1 MLIKCKSC
9 GAEYELAQLNIPTSG
24 MEFECSECGAKWLQF
39 PLGEKVNPE
48 STHIIDENNIIE
60 PSVLSGKE
68 AQKPKDADG
77 LEPSISALARQEIL
91 AQKQTAKD
99 RHFEWIVHK
108 NQSSEQG
115 QSLKPKSFE
124 LLTNPS
130 GNTHIENQILDVD
143 ENLLAKPKFGDIDAE
158 TTDEI
163 INPEL
168 VQRIKEVE
176 KVQHTSIEVEDHE
189 EVSDEN
195 KSKRFKYI
203 MILLLIIL
211 LSGFFWS
218 ETIIKYLPG
227 SEPVFDTLKDNIAS
241 LTAFLKKLF
250 L

>member
-24 MEFECSECGAKWLQF
+24 MEFECSECGTKWIQF
-39 PLGEKVNPE
+39 PLSEKVDPE
-48 STHIIDENNIIE
+48 STNIIDENNIIE

-68 AQKPKDADG
+68 AHKRKDADG

-115 QSLKPKSFE
+115 QSIKPKSFE

-130 GNTHIENQILDVD
+130 GNTHTESPILDAD
-143 ENLLAKPKFGDIDAE
+143 KKLLAKSNLGDIDTE
-158 TTDEI
+158 TNEEI

-176 KVQHTSIEVEDHE
+176 KVQHTSSEVEDHE
-189 EVSDEN
+189 EVSNKN
-195 KSKRFKYI
+195 KSKPFKYLL
-203 MILLLIIL
+203 ILLLIIL

-218 ETIIKYLPG
+218 ETIIKFTRF
-227 SEPVFDTLKDNIAS
+227 EPVFDTLKDNIAS
-241 LTAFLKKLF
+241 LSTF
-250 L
+250 

>member
-24 MEFECSECGAKWLQF
+24 MEFECSECGTKWIQF
-39 PLGEKVNPE
+39 PLSEKVDPE
-48 STHIIDENNIIE
+48 STNIIDENNIIE

-68 AQKPKDADG
+68 AHKHKDADG

-115 QSLKPKSFE
+115 KSIKPKSFE

-130 GNTHIENQILDVD
+130 GNTHTESQILDAD
-143 ENLLAKPKFGDIDAE
+143 KKLLAKSNLGDIDTE
-158 TTDEI
+158 TNEEI

-176 KVQHTSIEVEDHE
+176 KVQHTSSEVEDHE
-189 EVSDEN
+189 EVSDKN
-195 KSKRFKYI
+195 KSKPFKYL

-218 ETIIKYLPG
+218 ETIIEYLPG
-227 SEPVFDTLKDNIAS
+227 LEPVFDTLKENIAS
-241 LTAFLKKLF
+241 LTTFLKKVF

>member
-24 MEFECSECGAKWLQF
+24 MEFECSECGTKWIQF
-39 PLGEKVNPE
+39 PISEKVDPE
-48 STHIIDENNIIE
+48 STNIIDENNIIE

-68 AQKPKDADG
+68 AHKRKDADG

-115 QSLKPKSFE
+115 QSIKPKSFE

-130 GNTHIENQILDVD
+130 GNTHTESPILDAD
-143 ENLLAKPKFGDIDAE
+143 KKLLAKSNLGDIDAE
-158 TTDEI
+158 PNEEI

-176 KVQHTSIEVEDHE
+176 KVQHASSEVEDHE
-189 EVSDEN
+189 EVSDKN
-195 KSKRFKYI
+195 KSKPIKYI
-203 MILLLIIL
+203 IILLLIIL

-227 SEPVFDTLKDNIAS
+227 LEPVFDTLKDNIAS
-241 LTAFLKKLF
+241 LTTFLNKVF